1 MNREEIA
8 TRVNRILVEHLNIDP
23 DHIRPG
29 CEILGDISNKTQP
42 GPNDLGAD
50 SLDQVELVM
59 ACEEEFGIEI
69 SDEEA
74 EKLVTVSDIVGY
86 IFGSIGVEP
95 GHENQQALA
104 QSGAEA
110 APSNVVLYAVKTSI
124 DALFARVITG
134 FKSAIAPNG
143 EPFHNVL
150 IGASV
155 SGQPP
160 GSSFMVEQAMEH
172 ELRNWI
178 FSQPTSDTVYWRLL
192 PNIEFVDG
200 AWKARCRIALG
211 NAGAESM
218 YEMIEE
224 QGAKVE
230 KNDLTTFQ
238 GRAARDEAKAKFDT
252 SGVTTNETG
261 DPALGRASNVSQF
274 LPRPAAGTGSIEPVS
289 LPTWASHKVVRGDK
303 ISHRRTSGTLVL
315 ACGVEID
322 LTDPRH
328 VDLSK
333 RLDAMMPK
341 ELSGGYYVRYQ
352 DGYESWSPAEAFET
366 GYVRIEAL
374 PTENLVH
381 AAFHY
386 FATVVRADME
396 KQWDAQNS
404 KLRLICI
411 EMARRDGLDP
421 DRIVMSNDVQYS
433 MANGALLMTGPFVPL
448 WATYIPKVT
457 PVLDAAQVL
466 ADQLKGS
473 AS

>member
-23 DHIRPG
+23 DHIRPE

-95 GHENQQALA
+95 GQENQQAAPDQPKPQSMILHPIKA
-104 QSGAEA
+104 Q
-110 APSNVVLYAVKTSI
+110 I
-124 DALFARVITG
+124 DEMFPRVATG
-134 FKSAIAPNG
+134 FVTATAPNG
-143 EPFHNVL
+143 DAFQSIEE
-150 IGASV
+150 GADALAYAV
-155 SGQPP
+155 EGRLLAKIKDWIKQQPP
-160 GSSFMVEQAMEH
+160 
-172 ELRNWI
+172 
-178 FSQPTSDTVYWRLL
+178 SDTVYWRVVPTIRLQD
-192 PNIEFVDG
+192 DG
-200 AWKARCRIALG
+200 WFARCRIAVG
-211 NAGAESM
+211 NSGSET
-218 YEMIEE
+218 YNTVEG
-224 QGAKVE
+224 QGGRVE

-274 LPRPAAGTGSIEPVS
+274 PPRPAAGTGSIEPVS

-328 VDLSK
+328 VDLGK

-374 PTENLVH
+374 PTENPVH
-381 AAFHY
+381 TAFHY
-386 FATVVRADME
+386 FATVVRAEMD
-396 KQWDAQNS
+396 KQWSNQNT
-404 KLRLICI
+404 KLRQICI
-411 EMARRDGLDP
+411 EMARRDGHDP
-421 DRIVMSNDVQYS
+421 DRLVMSNDVQYT